1 MREVKEYRKDFFK
14 SIKSKRKTGENVGQ
28 LLNEVG
34 TLVMGDTE
42 KMELLNA
49 LPSLLQS
56 LLVRL
61 PLRNPRLW
69 N

>member
-14 SIKSKRKTGENVGQ
+14 SIKSERKTGENVGQ

-34 TLVMGDTE
+34 ALVMRDTE

>member
-1 MREVKEYRKDFFK
+1 VREVKEYRKDFFK
-14 SIKSKRKTGENVGQ
+14 SIKSKRKTGENVGHV
-28 LLNEVG
+28 LNEVG
-34 TLVMGDTE
+34 GLVMGDPE
-42 KMELLNA
+42 KMELVNA

>member
-34 TLVMGDTE
+34 ALVMGDTE